1 MIAVQIRGSL
11 DAGPVRW
18 GSLPASQPLLQ
29 LPLGPALP
37 RVGGEPLHVWWPCS
51 SLRLVFVL
59 LLGSFCV
66 FQARGGFYLQ
76 HCHGLSPLGDAL
88 GQGRRAVGGVSA
100 AVLHCGAVQAEP
112 PPIQSILP
120 AHSTSETP
128 PSPLGCACAGLMSPN
143 LDKAPCAATQELCRG
158 RVSCGSFWVSSVPAV
173 ADGSLAQKGKH

>member
-11 DAGPVRW
+11 DVGPVRW

-37 RVGGEPLHVWWPCS
+37 RVGGEPPHVWWPCS
-51 SLRLVFVL
+51 SLRLVFIL

-76 HCHGLSPLGDAL
+76 HCHGLSPLGDAP

-100 AVLHCGAVQAEP
+100 AVL
-112 PPIQSILP
+112 
-120 AHSTSETP
+120 
-128 PSPLGCACAGLMSPN
+128 
-143 LDKAPCAATQELCRG
+143 R
-158 RVSCGSFWVSSVPAV
+158 
-173 ADGSLAQKGKH
+173 